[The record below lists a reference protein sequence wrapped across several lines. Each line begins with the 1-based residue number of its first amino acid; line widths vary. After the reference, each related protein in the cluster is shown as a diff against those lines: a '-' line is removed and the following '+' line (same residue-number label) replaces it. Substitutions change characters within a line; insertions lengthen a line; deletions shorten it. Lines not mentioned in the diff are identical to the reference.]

1 VDARALLIVD
11 LDGPILDVA
20 PRYFAAHLEALAA
33 SGATPLVADAAAF
46 WQAKRRSEPVA
57 RDASA
62 ASPTSASIT
71 YAAAFKER
79 VERDDLLTLDRLQ
92 PGALVALARL
102 SGRHPLAVLSLRTNV
117 AGARATVWRLGID
130 ELAEVTFVPH
140 NPDGKVAQARALVAA
155 RATPGVLAVIGDTE
169 ADAAV
174 AEALGAPFWAVS
186 CGIREPARLH
196 GFGAARLEESLEA
209 YV

>member
-33 SGATPLVADAAAF
+33 SGATPLVGDAAAF
-46 WQAKRRSEPVA
+46 WQAKRRSEAVA
-57 RDASA
+57 RDASG
-62 ASPTSASIT
+62 TSATT

-79 VERDDLLTLDRLQ
+79 VERDDLLALDRLQ
-92 PGALVALARL
+92 PGALSALGRL
-102 SGRHPLAVLSLRTNV
+102 SGRHPLAILSLRTNL

-130 ELAEVTFVPH
+130 ELAAVTFVPH
-140 NPDGKVAQARALVAA
+140 NPEGKVPAARALVAA
-155 RATPGVLAVIGDTE
+155 RGTPGVLAVIGDTE

-174 AEALGAPFWAVS
+174 AAALGAPFWGVS
-186 CGIREPARLH
+186 CGIREAARLQ
-196 GFGAARLEESLEA
+196 GFGAARVEASLEA
-209 YV
+209 YVNVA

>member
-33 SGATPLVADAAAF
+33 SGATPLCTDVAAF
-46 WQAKRRSEPVA
+46 WQAKRRSAPVA
-57 RDASA
+57 RDPSVTPA
-62 ASPTSASIT
+62 PPVT
-71 YAAAFKER
+71 YAAAFKSL
-79 VERDDLLTLDRLQ
+79 VERDDLLVLDRLQ

-102 SGRHPLAVLSLRTNV
+102 SGRHPLAILSMRTNL

-140 NPDGKVAQARALVAA
+140 NPEGKVARARELVAA
-155 RATPGVLAVIGDTE
+155 RGTPGVLAVIGDTE

-174 AEALGAPFWAVS
+174 AAALGAPFWAVS
-186 CGIREPARLH
+186 CGIREAARLH
-196 GFGAARLEESLEA
+196 GFGAARVEEDLEA